1 MESTGNAGKS
11 LFSLEGKVAV
21 VTGGGGVLAG
31 AIAYGLAKAGASVA
45 LLDLREEAAW
55 ARADDLIAAGLRCI
69 GVGADCL
76 DQGALR
82 TALKTV
88 VTDLGPVDV
97 LVNTAGGNVKE
108 ATVAPDTTVFGMP
121 VQALKRV
128 VELNL
133 VAGTVLPSQVFGEHM
148 ASHGRPSSII
158 NISSMAASRPLT
170 RVVGYGAAKAAVDNF
185 TRWLAV
191 HFAMDLKIPVRVNA
205 IAPGFFITEQN
216 RFLLTTDG
224 TTLTPRGET
233 ILAHTPMGRF
243 GEPDDLVG
251 AAVWLAGDA
260 SAFVTGTIIPI
271 DGGFSAFSGV

>member
-55 ARADDLIAAGLRCI
+55 ARADDLIAAGFRCI

-108 ATVAPDTTVFGMP
+108 ATVAPDSTVFGMP

-133 VAGTVLPSQVFGEHM
+133 VAGTVLPSQVFG
-148 ASHGRPSSII
+148 
-158 NISSMAASRPLT
+158 
-170 RVVGYGAAKAAVDNF
+170 
-185 TRWLAV
+185 
-191 HFAMDLKIPVRVNA
+191 
-205 IAPGFFITEQN
+205 APE
-216 RFLLTTDG
+216 
-224 TTLTPRGET
+224 
-233 ILAHTPMGRF
+233 ILQ
-243 GEPDDLVG
+243 
-251 AAVWLAGDA
+251 
-260 SAFVTGTIIPI
+260 
-271 DGGFSAFSGV
+271 